1 MSSTKPL
8 PIQPYP
14 AAIAPQLSAAHNGT
28 GATVGARKNG
38 GASSSGLTIRT
49 SRHWV
54 LPPRP
59 KPGRK
64 PNHYDSKRSKQAA
77 AAPPQPAPVVKKSVS
92 QPVCVKK
99 ELASVPIK
107 KSATAPACLTKK
119 QVQPS
124 PAKKQTKTALKKE
137 IQHIKVEN
145 SKLKQ
150 ELSQLVSDLQALKQ
164 RYNSPEAASTKKRQF
179 LDDST
184 SAFLKFEEDERNE
197 DLTQLPPLL
206 VSTAKM
212 KFTSSV
218 SSCKTIPTDDEDM
231 LTVSSSTPNSLIS
244 ADLQHSSSSVSSAS
258 SLNLNPGQAHGL
270 SPTIHAKPQ
279 LKFLD
284 DHEQMQFYDKYMRM
298 DFSLAP
304 HQHIDENHL
313 AALDS
318 IKEEETEFKFG
329 GANDDDILS
338 FLENKHE
345 LAVQQDSKDDQC
357 FFAVKQETREDD
369 ADFLLQQPVANDT
382 ISTTISNSTTS
393 NFYMPPSLEELMEE
407 QDGGSKNFP
416 LNLTTND
423 FNYYEDNLDMLKMEA
438 FDMI

>member
-14 AAIAPQLSAAHNGT
+14 MAIAPLSASSNGC
-28 GATVGARKNG
+28 VGAKKN
-38 GASSSGLTIRT
+38 SSGMTIRT

-64 PNHYDSKRSKQAA
+64 PNHFDAKRGKQAA
-77 AAPPQPAPVVKKSVS
+77 AQPPASTVKKSVS
-92 QPVCVKK
+92 QPVCAKK
-99 ELASVPIK
+99 ELTSVPIK

-119 QVQPS
+119 PVQQS
-124 PAKKQTKTALKKE
+124 PVKKQTKTALKKE
-137 IQHIKVEN
+137 IQHIRVEN

-164 RYNSPEAASTKKRQF
+164 RYDSPEGVVTKKRQF

-197 DLTQLPPLL
+197 ELPQLPPLL
-206 VSTAKM
+206 VSTTKM

-244 ADLQHSSSSVSSAS
+244 ADLQHSTSSASSAS
-258 SLNLNPGQAHGL
+258 SLNLNPGHSL
-270 SPTIHAKPQ
+270 SSTIHGKPQ

-284 DHEQMQFYDKYMRM
+284 DHEQTQFYDKYMNM

-329 GANDDDILS
+329 SVNDDDILS

-345 LAVQQDSKDDQC
+345 IAVGQESKEDQS
-357 FFAVKQETREDD
+357 FFAVKQETNQDD
-369 ADFLLQQPVANDT
+369 TDFLLQQPIANDT
-382 ISTTISNSTTS
+382 ISTTISNSTMS

>member
-14 AAIAPQLSAAHNGT
+14 AAIAPQVE
-28 GATVGARKNG
+28 TVGARKNS
-38 GASSSGLTIRT
+38 ASGMTIRT

-64 PNHYDSKRSKQAA
+64 PNHFDGKRKQAA
-77 AAPPQPAPVVKKSVS
+77 APPPPAPVVKKSE
-92 QPVCVKK
+92 PVVKK

-107 KSATAPACLTKK
+107 KSATAPACMTKK
-119 QVQPS
+119 QVPS

-137 IQHIKVEN
+137 IQHIRVEN

-150 ELSQLVSDLQALKQ
+150 ELSQLVNDLQALKQ
-164 RYNSPEAASTKKRQF
+164 RYDSPTGKKRQF

-184 SAFLKFEEDERNE
+184 SAFLKFEEDEE
-197 DLTQLPPLL
+197 LPQLPPLL

-218 SSCKTIPTDDEDM
+218 SSCKTIPTDDEDV

-244 ADLQHSSSSVSSAS
+244 ADLQHSTSSVSSAS

-270 SPTIHAKPQ
+270 SPTMQGKPQ

-298 DFSLAP
+298 DFGMAP

-329 GANDDDILS
+329 GADDDDILS

-345 LAVQQDSKDDQC
+345 IAVKQESNDDQC
-357 FFAVKQETREDD
+357 FFPVKQETEDN

-393 NFYMPPSLEELMEE
+393 HFYMPPSLEELMEE